1 MFIVYGPNTNLN
13 HNSIVTM
20 LEIQH
25 QYIIDAVQYILAED
39 VSVDVKAPVFTAYNH
54 DIQTKMADS
63 AFSSDC
69 SSWYKN
75 AAGKV
80 INNWPLNVESYRNYT
95 QFNATDY
102 TLTSMLTEQGE
113 LA

>member
-1 MFIVYGPNTNLN
+1 MFLVYGPNTSLN

-25 QYIIDAVQYILAED
+25 QYIVDAVKYILSED
-39 VSVDVKAPVFTAYNH
+39 VLMDVKRPVFTSYNQ
-54 DIQTKMADS
+54 DIQAKMIDS

-80 INNWPLNVESYRNYT
+80 INNWPLNVETYRNYT
-95 QFNATDY
+95 QFDLADY
-102 TLTSMLTEQGE
+102 IVASSVTKQGE